1 MNPGM
6 STASTS
12 YPHTEFRSAIYR
24 VILTSGFLLLL
35 AVVLSIPTYYQTTTL
50 WYKTGAN
57 KMMLYAAQ
65 YIGLVALVLLYLQA
79 ILSARGKFLD
89 QVFGPALLLKLHRL
103 NGILL
108 LVLAASHILLVLVPE
123 GLANLPLGK
132 KFWPEMVGGALFILI
147 ALLVVFSYFREA
159 IRLPFKIWRF
169 FHRPAGYLALVL
181 ITVHVMFVS
190 ESFEQTVPR
199 ILLLALF
206 TLTVLWIVGVKFI
219 FDRKVS
225 NSQ

>member
-1 MNPGM
+1 M
-6 STASTS
+6 SIVSTS
-12 YPHTEFRSAIYR
+12 YPFSEFRAAIYR
-24 VILTSGFLLLL
+24 VVLTSGVLLLL
-35 AVVLSIPTYYQTTTL
+35 AVVMSIPTYYQTTTL
-50 WYKTGAN
+50 WYKTGAD

-65 YIGLVALVLLYLQA
+65 YIGLAALVLLYLQA

-89 QVFGPALLLKLHRL
+89 QVFGPALLLRLHRS
-103 NGILL
+103 NGVLL
-108 LVLAASHILLVLVPE
+108 LVLAASHMLLVLVPE

-132 KFWPEMVGGALFILI
+132 KFWPEMVGGALFVII
-147 ALLVVFSYFREA
+147 ALLVVFSYFRET
-159 IRLPFKIWRF
+159 IRLPYKAWRF
-169 FHRPAGYLALVL
+169 LHRPAGYLTLGLV
-181 ITVHVMFVS
+181 TVHVVFVS

-225 NSQ
+225 KSS

>member
-1 MNPGM
+1 M

-24 VILTSGFLLLL
+24 VVLTSGFLLLL

-65 YIGLVALVLLYLQA
+65 YIGLAALVLLYLQA

-89 QVFGPALLLKLHRL
+89 EVFGVALLLKLHRL

-181 ITVHVMFVS
+181 VTVHVMFVS

>member
-1 MNPGM
+1 M
-6 STASTS
+6 SLASSS
-12 YPHTEFRSAIYR
+12 YPSTEFRSAIYR
-24 VILTSGFLLLL
+24 VVLTCGFLLLL
-35 AVVLSIPTYYQTTTL
+35 SVVMSIPTYYQTTTL
-50 WYKTGAN
+50 WYKTGTN
-57 KMMLYAAQ
+57 KIMLYAAQ
-65 YIGLVALVLLYLQA
+65 YIGLAALVLLYLQA

-89 QVFGPALLLKLHRL
+89 QVFGAPLLLRLHRL

-181 ITVHVMFVS
+181 VTVHVMFVS

-206 TLTVLWIVGVKFI
+206 TLTVLWIVGVKFV

>member
-1 MNPGM
+1 M

-12 YPHTEFRSAIYR
+12 YPSSEFRSAIYR
-24 VILTSGFLLLL
+24 VVLTSSVLLLL
-35 AVVLSIPTYYQTTTL
+35 AVVMSIPTYYQTTTL
-50 WYKTGAN
+50 WYKTGAD
-57 KMMLYAAQ
+57 KVMLFAAQ
-65 YIGLVALVLLYLQA
+65 YIGLAALVLLYLQA

-89 QVFGPALLLKLHRL
+89 RVFGPALLLRLHRS
-103 NGILL
+103 NGVLL

-132 KFWPEMVGGALFILI
+132 KFWPEMVGAALFVII
-147 ALLVVFSYFREA
+147 ALLVVFSYFRET
-159 IRLPFKIWRF
+159 IRLPYKTWRF
-169 FHRPAGYLALVL
+169 LHRPAGYLTLGLV
-181 ITVHVMFVS
+181 TVHVMFVS
-190 ESFEQTVPR
+190 ESFEQALPR

-225 NSQ
+225 NS